1 MAASDSTNVPQ
12 LIRITDDNAR
22 AGAIDPTANL
32 ANHKIWMFSGTAD
45 SVVRQPVMNDLL
57 TYYQHYV
64 SQANISYKKEIAA
77 EHAMPTDSYGNT
89 CPTKGNPYINNCH
102 YDAADELLQA
112 IYGSDLNPKNTG
124 KLSGSFIEFDQSEF
138 LQNPN
143 GHSLANTGWLYVPAS
158 CAKGQACKLH
168 VVFHGCKQYPSY
180 SYFVLGSGM
189 KTFGTTY
196 VKNTG
201 YNPWA
206 DTNNLIVLYPQAFN
220 GTGNPN

>member
-1 MAASDSTNVPQ
+1 VKGAGIIAGGPYYCAQGKLTTAQQACMAASDSTNVPQ

-77 EHAMPTDSYGNT
+77 EHAMPTDFYGNT
-89 CPTKGNPYINNCH
+89 CATKGDPYISNCH

-124 KLSGSFIEFDQSEF
+124 RLSGSFIEFDQSEF

-158 CAKGQACKLH
+158 CARSTGLAHMLRPQSPGTPCADPRSAAC
-168 VVFHGCKQYPSY
+168 QY
-180 SYFVLGSGM
+180 G
-189 KTFGTTY
+189 
-196 VKNTG
+196 
-201 YNPWA
+201 
-206 DTNNLIVLYPQAFN
+206 
-220 GTGNPN
+220 